1 MIAAWDETIRSMK
14 ISKIYQPRNPQFWL
28 LILLNVLSTAISYIL
43 RTHDLAPAVTF
54 ALAFFALA
62 NLILGIR
69 IALQLMK

>member
-1 MIAAWDETIRSMK
+1 MIAVWNATIRNMK
-14 ISKIYQPRNPQFWL
+14 LSKIYQPRNPQFWIFV
-28 LILLNVLSTAISYIL
+28 ILNLLSTAISYIL
-43 RTHDLAPAVTF
+43 RSHELAPAVTF